1 MASRDLEAAIRIS
14 GELDASLRQAIN
26 RAVDGLGG
34 LDDAAR
40 QASDAA
46 SRLSNTMDS
55 QRDALRAA
63 QRQYAAYVLSGEE
76 SSQAAQELANSIR
89 ELSSDLNR
97 NESRMRE
104 AQEAAQ
110 RLTREMDDAD
120 GSFDRARSGLDDVS
134 DSASDTEGGFTVMK
148 GAIANVVGNGITALI
163 GKCAEAASSLYGLA
177 EETREF
183 RQDMATLE
191 TAYAKAGFSAETAGD
206 TWKDLYAIF
215 GEDDRAVE
223 AANNIARMADNQ
235 QELDK
240 WTKITTGIWGTYQDA
255 LPVESLA
262 EAAAETAKVGT
273 VTGTFADA
281 LNWNSEAATMFAD
294 YMSEDVT
301 TAEDA
306 FNVALSE
313 CTSEAQRQA
322 LITDTLIA
330 LYGDA
335 ATKYEETAG
344 SIMDANKATAEYSLK
359 TAELGERIEP
369 VTTAFQNGF
378 NGILGKVLELT
389 SGGDITGFV
398 EKINGAFEWFGNTI
412 FPLVQNVIPL
422 LSQAFEQVKIRILP
436 LKVLLQSMAKAVLP
450 LISTVLS
457 GLWPILLTLVDTLTP
472 VIFAVR
478 TIIGS
483 LVPPLIGL
491 VNMLMQ
497 ILQTLA
503 AIIRDTIGNAIRVVM
518 PIINSL
524 IGVFTNII
532 GFFQNVFLGN
542 WTGVWESMKSIF
554 SNAFQALVGIVK
566 APLNAVISI
575 INGVISGI
583 NSMGFDI
590 PDWVP
595 VVGGQSFRINI
606 PQIPMYA
613 KGGFTDGVSI
623 AGEMGTEAIISF
635 DPRYRS
641 QNLSYWAKAGQ
652 MLGAADFS
660 LSGNS
665 GGDSY
670 HMGGV
675 TFAPQITVTGMA
687 DKQSIMEAI
696 RNEYPEFL
704 DMLEEWWNGRG
715 NPVYG

>member
-40 QASDAA
+40 QASDAV

-76 SSQAAQELANSIR
+76 SSQAAQDLANSIR
-89 ELSSDLNR
+89 ELSSDINR

-120 GSFDRARSGLDDVS
+120 GSFDRARAGLDDVG
-134 DSASDTEGGFTVMK
+134 DSARNTEGGFTVMK
-148 GAIANVVGNGITALI
+148 GAIANVIGNGITALI

-191 TAYAKAGFSAETAGD
+191 TAYDKAGFSAETAGD

-262 EAAAETAKVGT
+262 EAAGETAKVGK
-273 VTGTFADA
+273 VTGALADA
-281 LNWNSEAATMFAD
+281 LNWNSDAAKMFAD
-294 YMSEDVT
+294 VMDDDVT

-306 FNVALSE
+306 FNVVLES
-313 CTSEAQRQA
+313 CTSEAERQA
-322 LITDTLIA
+322 VITDTLID

-344 SIMDANKATAEYSLK
+344 SIMDANKAMADYTVAAAEM
-359 TAELGERIEP
+359 GERIEP
-369 VTTAFQNGF
+369 VTASVKEGF
-378 NGILGKVLELT
+378 ARILNKMLELT
-389 SGGDITGFV
+389 QNVDFQALAENVQSGFSYVIDTVIPKIMDGFQWIIDHKDPIIATITGIATAFAAWKIVSIVTLAVNAVKKFSTAIKEGKTVMQALNLTMNANPIGIIITLVAGLVAAFIYLWNNCEAFRNFWITLWENIKTLFGQAV
-398 EKINGAFEWFGNTI
+398 EWISTKLSEMGAFFSNVFG
-412 FPLVQNVIPL
+412 
-422 LSQAFEQVKIRILP
+422 
-436 LKVLLQSMAKAVLP
+436 
-450 LISTVLS
+450 
-457 GLWPILLTLVDTLTP
+457 G
-472 VIFAVR
+472 
-478 TIIGS
+478 
-483 LVPPLIGL
+483 
-491 VNMLMQ
+491 
-497 ILQTLA
+497 
-503 AIIRDTIGNAIRVVM
+503 IGNAISNTFSAAWDAV
-518 PIINSL
+518 S
-524 IGVFTNII
+524 
-532 GFFQNVFLGN
+532 GFFSWIGDKLS
-542 WTGVWESMKSIF
+542 WLSDKIESIPVIGSLYSGAKDAIGGLF
-554 SNAFQALVGIVK
+554 GGGDVK
-566 APLNAVISI
+566 A
-575 INGVISGI
+575 
-583 NSMGFDI
+583 
-590 PDWVP
+590 
-595 VVGGQSFRINI
+595 
-606 PQIPMYA
+606 YA

-623 AGEMGTEAIISF
+623 AGEAGTEAIISF

-660 LSGNS
+660 LSGDT

-670 HMGGV
+670 NMGGV

-687 DKQSIMEAI
+687 DKQSVMEAI
-696 RNEYPEFL
+696 RDEYPEFL

-715 NPVYG
+715 HPVYG